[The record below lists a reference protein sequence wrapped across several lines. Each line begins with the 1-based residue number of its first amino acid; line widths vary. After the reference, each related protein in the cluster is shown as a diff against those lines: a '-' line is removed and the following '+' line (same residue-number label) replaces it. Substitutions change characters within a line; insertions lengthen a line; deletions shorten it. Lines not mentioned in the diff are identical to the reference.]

1 MTAHLSSRPTFEFEA
16 FGTAVLLALVCGTLS
31 TVLPLFIAPTAT
43 LAALA
48 LAGWVSL
55 SRGRGTLSR
64 PRVGRKSA
72 IALGVLVATAVVF
85 LAPPAPIAPARG
97 LLLAAGLLPLFVAER
112 WQFGRRLP
120 VYGSR

>member
-1 MTAHLSSRPTFEFEA
+1 MTAHLFSRPTFEFEA

-64 PRVGRKSA
+64 SKVGRKSA
-72 IALGVLVATAVVF
+72 IALGVLVAASAVF
-85 LAPPAPIAPARG
+85 LDPPGPIAPARG
-97 LLLAAGLLPLFVAER
+97 LLLAAGLLPLFVVER
-112 WQFGRRLP
+112 WRFGIRSP
-120 VYGSR
+120 VYESR